1 MENNPL
7 PPENTTTDEA
17 ATRFN
22 IFILLVPLAFI
33 LGLVVGY
40 ALWGRSGAE
49 QTTAAAANPPAATPA
64 ATQQIKRY
72 PVPVDDDP
80 AIGPADAPITII
92 EFSDFQCPYCRKW
105 YDETYQKLLQT
116 YPDKV
121 RFVYRDFPL
130 TSIHPEAQPAAEAA
144 QCANE
149 QGVYWKYYDKLFSN
163 ESELGTET
171 YKKYAA
177 ELGLDTARFDKCL
190 ADRTYQKEVEA
201 DLEYASNLG
210 VNSTPTF
217 FINGIAVV
225 GAQPFEVFQYI
236 IDKEL
241 AGELP
246 Q

>member
-7 PPENTTTDEA
+7 PPENITTDEA
-17 ATRFN
+17 PTRFN
-22 IFILLVPLAFI
+22 FFILLVPLAFI

-49 QTTAAAANPPAATPA
+49 QTTTAANPQVTTPE

-92 EFSDFQCPYCRKW
+92 EFSDFQCPYCRTW

-149 QGVYWKYYDKLFSN
+149 QDVYWKYYDKLFSN

-177 ELGLDTARFDKCL
+177 ELGLDTAQFDKCL
-190 ADRTYQKEVEA
+190 AERTYQKEVEA